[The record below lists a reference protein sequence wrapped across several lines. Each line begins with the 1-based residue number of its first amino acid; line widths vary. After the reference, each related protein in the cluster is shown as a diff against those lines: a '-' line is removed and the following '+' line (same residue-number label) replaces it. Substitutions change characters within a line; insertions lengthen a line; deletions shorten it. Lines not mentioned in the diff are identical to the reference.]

1 MLKCSSSSRAAFVGA
16 ALLLAPFAAEAAQT
30 VPFVGC
36 PSDGQQGPVA
46 APKGQPKALAIEAAT
61 ATGLAFYQAQYS
73 AGALAPRGWKCF
85 SFYGSSGV
93 TLTIA
98 PGGKLDDI
106 SQPIAGPA
114 VVLADDDG
122 GTSGRF
128 DVAKVAARVFA
139 APEKA
144 FVASVIAEDVEPK
157 ANFPA
162 GPYPTDKMTY
172 KTPTLV
178 EFATPAGKT
187 GLGAAVGLGAS
198 PLPVVGVAKLIGA
211 ADGPN
216 LYLLAIR
223 LPAAQANLAAAIVS
237 AAEATLPNS
246 AP

>member
-1 MLKCSSSSRAAFVGA
+1 VLKLRSLSCAALICAAFT
-16 ALLLAPFAAEAAQT
+16 LTPFAAGAAQT

-36 PSDGQQGPVA
+36 ASDGQQGPVA
-46 APKGQPKALAIEAAT
+46 APKGQPKAVAIEPAA
-61 ATGLAFYQAQYS
+61 AKGLAWYQAQYS

-98 PGGKLDDI
+98 PSGKLDDA

-114 VVLADDDG
+114 VVLADDSG

-139 APEKA
+139 GPEKA
-144 FVASVIAEDVEPK
+144 FVASVIAEGVEPK
-157 ANFPA
+157 ENFPA
-162 GPYPTDKMTY
+162 GPYPADKLTY

-178 EFATPAGKT
+178 EFATPPGKD
-187 GLGAAVGLGAS
+187 GLGAAAGLGAS
-198 PLPVVGVAKLIGA
+198 PLPVVGLAKLVGA
-211 ADGPN
+211 ADGPE

-223 LPAAQANLAAAIVS
+223 LPAGQADLAPAIVA

-246 AP
+246 SQ